1 MQTDSLLPPGSTM
14 PRAGDLVL
22 LAQNALARACLD
34 TRFKRLVGWRG
45 LAACPGLGGASTCR
59 LARRPGVYGLMP
71 EGCELAGDVP
81 FVRIALHY
89 FPTMAEPLFESLAP
103 AAALLVA
110 GDDYRR
116 HVRDFPMHPELVGPF
131 AVGALTVGLGVR
143 KDVLAVSLETCDR
156 HRIVSLPGIP
166 APNDGW
172 VVAPGGLEQ
181 DVPAR
186 ALAEEFFE
194 VLAAAAT
201 LCVGESPRLVRRDA
215 RPAGEVVHGTDGEW
229 SRRACD
235 DNDLVLQSLAWG
247 QVESVAP
254 SRWSLDGAE
263 RTLLWQEASGAPLPD
278 AVASALW
285 WRTHDLDALLGEG
298 AYPEAADRRPS
309 LIVLC
314 GFLGSGKTTLV
325 NQIIEHHRNHD
336 SFVAVIQ
343 NELGAASVDAHLVE
357 ESDSVESLDEGCV
370 CCTLA
375 GSLAKG
381 AQRLIDR
388 YHPERIVL
396 ETTGL
401 ANPFNLIEELAT
413 LSGIVRLDVLV
424 TVVDADNVLDALD
437 ASAVARDQIR
447 GGDVLLLNKCDL
459 VDAATLARIRER
471 LRALN
476 ARAPVLETSFARV
489 HPALLLGEVEADA
502 CVTPDAPAPCGGA
515 ADHDHGDSHGH
526 GDHSHAHHG
535 PHDHRHRSHRDH
547 RGDGFVAVR
556 LDQPEGLSR
565 DVLFE
570 RLERSPGRAFRIKG
584 IVELTDSPFPQAL
597 QCVGARRE
605 LALLPSLY
613 DGPPFLIFIG
623 QDLDAEALRAHWFA
637 PVTGAEP
644 CVPRLE
650 PA

>member
-1 MQTDSLLPPGSTM
+1 MQTGSLLPPG
-14 PRAGDLVL
+14 RATPQAADLLL

-45 LAACPGLGGASTCR
+45 FAACSGQSGASTCR
-59 LARRPGVYGLMP
+59 LTRRPGVYGLMP
-71 EGCELAGDVP
+71 EGCDLAGDVP
-81 FVRIALHY
+81 FARFGLHY
-89 FPTMAEPLFESLAP
+89 FPTMGEPLFESLAP
-103 AAALLVA
+103 AAAMLVA
-110 GDDYRR
+110 GGDYGRT
-116 HVRDFPMHPELVGPF
+116 VRDFPMHPELVGPF
-131 AVGALTVGLGVR
+131 AIGALTVGLGVR
-143 KDVLAVSLETCDR
+143 KDVLALSLETCDH

-166 APNDGW
+166 AADDGW
-172 VVAPGGLEQ
+172 VVPPGGLEQ
-181 DVPAR
+181 DIPAR
-186 ALAEEFFE
+186 ALAEQFFE
-194 VLAAAAT
+194 VLAAAVT
-201 LCVGESPRLVRRDA
+201 LCVDEPPRLVRRDA
-215 RPAGEVVHGTDGEW
+215 RAAGEVVHGIDGAW
-229 SRRACD
+229 TLRTCD
-235 DNDLVLQSLAWG
+235 DNDRILQSLAWG
-247 QVESVAP
+247 NVEILP
-254 SRWSLDGAE
+254 PERLCLDGAACA
-263 RTLLWQEASGAPLPD
+263 LLWQADAGAPAPA

-285 WRTHDLDALLGEG
+285 WRTDDLEALLGEG
-298 AYPEAADRRPS
+298 AHPEAADRRPS

-401 ANPFNLIEELAT
+401 ANPFNLIDELAT
-413 LSGIVRLDVLV
+413 LSGMVRLDVLV

-447 GGDVLLLNKCDL
+447 GGDVLVLNKCDL
-459 VDAATLARIRER
+459 VDAAALARIRER
-471 LRALN
+471 LRTLN
-476 ARAPVLETSFARV
+476 PRAPILETSFARI
-489 HPALLLGEVEADA
+489 HPALLLGEVEEGACAASDA
-502 CVTPDAPAPCGGA
+502 SAHCRGT
-515 ADHDHGDSHGH
+515 ADHDHGHEDHAD
-526 GDHSHAHHG
+526 DHSH
-535 PHDHRHRSHRDH
+535 PHDHPHRSRHDH

-556 LDQPEGLSR
+556 LAQPEDLSR

-570 RLERSPGRAFRIKG
+570 RLESSPGRAFRIKG
-584 IVELTDSPFPQAL
+584 IVDLTDSPFPEAL
-597 QCVGARRE
+597 QCVGNRRE
-605 LALLPSLY
+605 LALLPSFY

-623 QDLDAEALRAHWFA
+623 QDLDAAALHAHWHA
-637 PVTGAEP
+637 AAVAVEP
-644 CVPRLE
+644 RVPRME

>member
-1 MQTDSLLPPGSTM
+1 MQTGSLLPPG
-14 PRAGDLVL
+14 RATPQAADLLL

-45 LAACPGLGGASTCR
+45 FAACPELGGASTCR
-59 LARRPGVYGLMP
+59 LTRRPGVFGLMP
-71 EGCELAGDVP
+71 EGCDLAGDVP
-81 FVRIALHY
+81 FARIGLHY
-89 FPTMAEPLFESLAP
+89 FPTMAEPVFESLAP
-103 AAALLVA
+103 ATALLVA
-110 GDDYRR
+110 GDDYRQQ
-116 HVRDFPMHPELVGPF
+116 VRDFPAHPELVGPF
-131 AVGALTVGLGVR
+131 AIGALTVGLGVR
-143 KDVLAVSLETCDR
+143 KDVLMLSLETCDH

-166 APNDGW
+166 AADDGW
-172 VVAPGGLEQ
+172 VVPPGGLEQ

-186 ALAEEFFE
+186 ALAEQFFE

-201 LCVGESPRLVRRDA
+201 LCVGEPPRLWRCDA
-215 RPAGEVVHGTDGEW
+215 RPAGEVVHGADGEW
-229 SRRACD
+229 SHRPCD

-247 QVESVAP
+247 NGESLP
-254 SRWSLDGAE
+254 PERFCLGGTE
-263 RTLLWQEASGAPLPD
+263 RTLLWQGNAGAPRPD

-285 WRTHDLDALLGEG
+285 WRTDDLDALLGEG
-298 AYPEAADRRPS
+298 AHPEAADRRPS

-357 ESDSVESLDEGCV
+357 ESDSVESLDAGCV

-401 ANPFNLIEELAT
+401 ANPFNLIDELAT

-447 GGDVLLLNKCDL
+447 GGDVLVLNKCDL

-471 LRALN
+471 MRGLN
-476 ARAPVLETSFARV
+476 PRAPVLETSFARV

-502 CVTPDAPAPCGGA
+502 CATPDAPAQGCGA
-515 ADHDHGDSHGH
+515 ADHDHGDSHG
-526 GDHSHAHHG
+526 DHA
-535 PHDHRHRSHRDH
+535 HDHRHPHDHQPRSRHDH
-547 RGDGFVAVR
+547 RGDGFVAIR
-556 LDQPEGLSR
+556 LAQPDGLSR

-570 RLERSPGRAFRIKG
+570 RLESSPGRAFRIKG
-584 IVELTDSPFPQAL
+584 IVDLADSPFPEAL
-597 QCVGARRE
+597 QCVGNRRE
-605 LALLPSLY
+605 LAPLPSVY

-623 QDLDAEALRAHWFA
+623 QDLDAEALHAHWHA
-637 PVTGAEP
+637 PVADAAP
-644 CVPRLE
+644 AALRME